1 MPPILPLPL
10 GTLVLAKPFTPISA
24 GNILIIIDAWPSS
37 ITDQQPLYKLLTT
50 DGSITFLLHGEI
62 RPF

>member
-10 GTLVLAKPFTPISA
+10 GTLVLAKPFAPAAA

-37 ITDQQPLYKLLTT
+37 INNHQPLYKLLTT
-50 DGSITFLLHGEI
+50 DGTITFLLHGEI